1 MEIRRKQ
8 KIKRVSRKQGRTGTP
23 VKPMPKP
30 QLGSALIPKTRYTC
44 ADYAKREWTHMWS
57 KVWLLGCREDDIP
70 NVGDHMVTEIG
81 AESILLVRQKDKS
94 VKAFYNV
101 CQHRGN
107 RLVHA
112 IETPQEEAAYFRCKY
127 HNWEYGLDG
136 AFTDIPDL
144 ETFPQ
149 GAPKCGGLIGLPCD
163 TWGSFVW
170 FSLDPNVEPL
180 KNFLGIIPEHLNP
193 YHFERMVPT
202 KFVTVEWDC
211 NWKASVDAF
220 NESYHVQGIHP
231 QLLYYLD
238 DLDIQ
243 IDCYEKHS
251 RYLIAFGVL
260 SPRVIPPG
268 EIPPPIKQVMKDAN
282 MDPASYEG
290 SVYNIREAVQQY
302 KRAHGPAQGKNYD
315 ALNDDQLTDD
325 YHYMIFPNITMN
337 VHADDMMMFRQR
349 PHPDDPNKM
358 FFDYWMFELPDNEFD
373 WDEYERPTHRQYKHG
388 EISLGLVINQ
398 DAYNLPFVQ
407 KGMNSSGYEGLW
419 IGNQELRIR
428 HFHDTLENYLSASPA
443 KKPRAQKTTVK
454 KTATKKTPAQKTS
467 TKKRRGKSK

>member
-1 MEIRRKQ
+1 MKVRRQQ
-8 KIKRVSRKQGRTGTP
+8 KIKRTAKRQGAAGTP
-23 VKPMPKP
+23 VKPAPKP
-30 QLGSALIPKTRYTC
+30 NFSTEMIPKERYTSRE
-44 ADYAKREWTHMWS
+44 YMQREWEHMWT

-70 NVGDHMVTEIG
+70 EPGDHIVTEIG
-81 AESILLVRQKDKS
+81 PDSILLIRQKDRS
-94 VKAFYNV
+94 VRAFYNV

-107 RLVHA
+107 QLVHA
-112 IETPQEEAAYFRCKY
+112 VHEPQEAEESLRCHY
-127 HNWEYGLDG
+127 HNWQYRLDG
-136 AFTDIPDL
+136 RFFDIPDL

-149 GAPKCGGLIGLPCD
+149 GAPPCGGLIALPCD

-170 FSLDPNVEPL
+170 FSLDPDVEPL
-180 KNFLGIIPEHLNP
+180 LDYLGIIPEHLDP
-193 YHFERMVPT
+193 YHLDQMVL
-202 KFVTVEWDC
+202 KDWKTVEWDC

-243 IDCYEKHS
+243 IDCYERHS

-260 SPRVIPPG
+260 SPRVVSPS
-268 EIPPPIKQVMKDAN
+268 EIPPPIKVVMRDAG

-290 SVYNIREAVQQY
+290 SVYDAREAIQKF
-302 KRAHGPAQGKNYD
+302 KRKNGPKQGRDYS

-337 VHADDMMMFRQR
+337 VHADDLMLFRQR
-349 PHPDDPNKM
+349 PHPKDPNKM

-373 WDEYERPTHRQYKHG
+373 RETYRRPKWRQYKYG
-388 EISLGLVINQ
+388 ETSLGLVINQ

-407 KGMNSSGYEGLW
+407 RGMNSAGYSGLW
-419 IGNQELRIR
+419 LGDQELRIR
-428 HFHDTLENYLSASPA
+428 HFHKTLEDYVSGDTA
-443 KKPRAQKTTVK
+443 KPKTK
-454 KTATKKTPAQKTS
+454 AGS
-467 TKKRRGKSK
+467 

>member
-1 MEIRRKQ
+1 MKVRRQQ
-8 KIKRVSRKQGRTGTP
+8 KIKRTTKPQGPKGTP
-23 VKPMPKP
+23 VKAAPKP
-30 QLGSALIPKTRYTC
+30 NFPSDLIPKERYTSR
-44 ADYAKREWTHMWS
+44 DYMKREWEHMWK

-70 NVGDHMVTEIG
+70 EPGDHMVTEIG
-81 AESILLVRQKDKS
+81 GESILLARQQDKS
-94 VKAFYNV
+94 VRAFYNV

-107 RLVHA
+107 QLVHGA
-112 IETPQEEAAYFRCKY
+112 HQPQEGAETFRCRY
-127 HNWEYGLDG
+127 HNWEYRLDG
-136 AFTDIPDL
+136 RFFNIPDL

-149 GAPKCGGLIGLPCD
+149 GAPPCGGLITLPCD

-170 FSLDPNVEPL
+170 FSMDPDVEPL
-180 KNFLGIIPEHLNP
+180 FDYLGMIPAHLDP
-193 YHFERMVPT
+193 YQFDKMILTEW
-202 KFVTVEWDC
+202 KTVEWDC

-243 IDCYEKHS
+243 IDCYERHN

-260 SPRVIPPG
+260 SPRVISPS
-268 EIPPPIKQVMKDAN
+268 EIPPPIKVVMRDAG

-290 SVYNIREAVQQY
+290 SVYDAREAIQKY
-302 KRAHGPAQGKNYD
+302 KRKNGAAQGKDYS

-349 PHPDDPNKM
+349 PHPEDPNKM
-358 FFDYWMFELPDNEFD
+358 FFDYWMFELPDNGFD
-373 WDEYERPTHRQYKHG
+373 EEEYRRPKHRQYKHG
-388 EISLGLVINQ
+388 ETSLGLVINQ

-407 KGMNSSGYEGLW
+407 KGMNSEGYPGLW
-419 IGNQELRIR
+419 LGDQELRIR
-428 HFHDTLENYLSASPA
+428 HFHKTLEDYLDGAYD
-443 KKPRAQKTTVK
+443 KQKTTVR
-454 KTATKKTPAQKTS
+454 S
-467 TKKRRGKSK
+467 

>member
-1 MEIRRKQ
+1 MDVKRKQ
-8 KIKRVSRKQGRTGTP
+8 KIVRTKKQQGKKGTP
-23 VKPMPKP
+23 VKAAPKP
-30 QLGSALIPKTRYTC
+30 NLGSKLIPKERYISKDF
-44 ADYAKREWTHMWS
+44 AQVEYDKMWT

-70 NVGDHMVTEIG
+70 ETGDYVVTEIG
-81 AESILLVRQKDKS
+81 SESILLVRQKNKS

-101 CQHRGN
+101 CMHRGN
-107 RLVHA
+107 KLVHSVHK
-112 IETPQEEAAYFRCKY
+112 PEEGATEFRCGY
-127 HNWEYGLDG
+127 HDWRYGLDG
-136 AFTDIPDL
+136 RFTDIPDL

-149 GAPKCGGLIGLPCD
+149 GAPDCGGLKGLPCD

-170 FSLDPNVEPL
+170 YSMDPDVEPL
-180 KNFLGIIPEHLNP
+180 KDYLGVIPRHLNP
-193 YHFERMVPT
+193 YHFDRMVLT
-202 KFVTVEWDC
+202 KHVTVEWDC

-243 IDCYEKHS
+243 IDCYEKHN

-260 SPRVIPPG
+260 SPRVQSPS
-268 EIPPPIKQVMKDAN
+268 EIPPPIKHVMREAG

-290 SVYNIREAVQQY
+290 SVYDIRSEVQKH
-302 KRAHGPAQGKNYD
+302 KRVYGTEQGRDYS

-325 YHYMIFPNITMN
+325 YHYTIFPNITMN

-358 FFDYWMFELPDNEFD
+358 FFDYWMFELPDNEFEPG
-373 WDEYERPTHRQYKHG
+373 EYQRPKHKQFKHG
-388 EISLGLVINQ
+388 ETSLGLVINQ

-407 KGMNSSGYEGLW
+407 KGMNSAGYDGLW
-419 IGNQELRIR
+419 IGDQELRIR
-428 HFHDTLENYLSASPA
+428 HFHNVLEEYLE
-443 KKPRAQKTTVK
+443 K
-454 KTATKKTPAQKTS
+454 
-467 TKKRRGKSK
+467 

>member
-1 MEIRRKQ
+1 MP
-8 KIKRVSRKQGRTGTP
+8 GGTP
-23 VKPMPKP
+23 SEAAPKP
-30 QLGSALIPKTRYTC
+30 NLPYGLIPKERYTC
-44 ADYAKREWTHMWS
+44 KEHMQREWDTMWS

-70 NVGDHMVTEIG
+70 EPGDHMVTEIG
-81 AESILLVRQKDKS
+81 SEQILLVRQTDRS
-94 VKAFYNV
+94 VRAFYNV

-107 RLVHA
+107 QLVHGLHKRG
-112 IETPQEEAAYFRCKY
+112 EAAETFRCRY
-127 HNWEYGLDG
+127 HNWQYRIDG
-136 AFTDIPDL
+136 RFFDIPDL

-149 GAPKCGGLIGLPCD
+149 GAPPCGGLIGLPCD

-170 FSLDPNVEPL
+170 FSLNSDVEPL
-180 KNFLGIIPEHLNP
+180 RDFLGVIPNHLDP
-193 YHFERMVPT
+193 YHFDRMVLT
-202 KFVTVEWDC
+202 EWKTVEWDC

-243 IDCYEKHS
+243 IDCYEKHN

-260 SPRVIPPG
+260 SPRVVSPS
-268 EIPPPIKQVMKDAN
+268 EIPPPIKVVMRGAG

-290 SVYNIREAVQQY
+290 SVYDAREAIQKY
-302 KRAHGPAQGKNYD
+302 KRENGASQGKDYSD
-315 ALNDDQLTDD
+315 LNDDQLTDD

-358 FFDYWMFELPDNEFD
+358 LFDYYMFELPGEDFD
-373 WDEYERPTHRQYKHG
+373 WDAYEKPVHRQYRHG
-388 EISLGLVINQ
+388 ETSLGLVINQ

-407 KGMNSSGYEGLW
+407 SGMNSAAYEGLW
-419 IGNQELRIR
+419 LGEQELRIR
-428 HFHDTLENYLSASPA
+428 HFHDTLEKYLTGFYD
-443 KKPRAQKTTVK
+443 R
-454 KTATKKTPAQKTS
+454 TKAP
-467 TKKRRGKSK
+467 TKG

>member
-1 MEIRRKQ
+1 MKVRRKQ
-8 KIKRVSRKQGRTGTP
+8 KIKRTAKRQGPKGTP
-23 VKPMPKP
+23 IERAPKP
-30 QLGSALIPKTRYTC
+30 NLSGGIIPKERYTSR
-44 ADYAKREWTHMWS
+44 DYMQREWDRMWT

-70 NVGDHMVTEIG
+70 EPGDHMVTEIG
-81 AESILLVRQKDKS
+81 NESVLIARQQDGS

-107 RLVHA
+107 QLVHGIHQTHEGA
-112 IETPQEEAAYFRCKY
+112 ETFRCRY
-127 HNWEYGLDG
+127 HNWQYRLDG
-136 AFTDIPDL
+136 RFFDIPDL

-149 GAPKCGGLIGLPCD
+149 GAPPCGGLISLPCD

-170 FSLDPNVEPL
+170 FSLDPDVEPL
-180 KNFLGIIPEHLNP
+180 MDYLGVIPEHLDP
-193 YHFERMVPT
+193 YHFDRMVLT
-202 KFVTVEWDC
+202 DWKTVEWDC

-243 IDCYEKHS
+243 IDCYERHN

-260 SPRVIPPG
+260 SPRVVSPS
-268 EIPPPIKQVMKDAN
+268 EIPPPIKVVMRDAG

-290 SVYNIREAVQQY
+290 SIYDVREAIQKH
-302 KRAHGPAQGKNYD
+302 KRKNGAKQGKDYS

-325 YHYMIFPNITMN
+325 YHYTIFPNITMN

-358 FFDYWMFELPDNEFD
+358 FFDYYMFELPDDEFD
-373 WDEYERPTHRQYKHG
+373 EEEYRRPKM
-388 EISLGLVINQ
+388 E
-398 DAYNLPFVQ
+398 AVQ
-407 KGMNSSGYEGLW
+407 AW
-419 IGNQELRIR
+419 
-428 HFHDTLENYLSASPA
+428 
-443 KKPRAQKTTVK
+443 
-454 KTATKKTPAQKTS
+454 
-467 TKKRRGKSK
+467 